1 MSNNQQMNMSKMEE
15 EFRGRVPADRPVF
28 FEPTE
33 LKRCHSRVPGEILTD
48 EEERFEAASIKERAN
63 TVWSWTHLTRWDD
76 LVPAQ
81 LTQQVA
87 SCGVPLLPAL
97 PELLHQQKM
106 KLMNIQFL
114 EAYEIIKKL
123 AYTDRHAGYP
133 EQYYN
138 SQAYLDDLKRDYNDK
153 MRDARDYNDKM
164 RDARV

>member
-15 EFRGRVPADRPVF
+15 EFRGRASADRPVF

-33 LKRCHSRVPGEILTD
+33 LKRCHSRFPGEILTD

-76 LVPAQ
+76 VVPAQ
-81 LTQQVA
+81 LTQKVT
-87 SCGVPLLPAL
+87 SCVMT
-97 PELLHQQKM
+97 ELLHQQKM

-153 MRDARDYNDKM
+153 MRDARVCAG
-164 RDARV
+164 R